1 MKVVQIGLVG
11 LRRMLRDRSNIFFV
25 FIFPLVI
32 ILLVGAQFGSGS
44 GPSVVVSHDG
54 GPLVEAIVERMAD
67 SVVFREVESE
77 SEVVDAVERG
87 AASAGIVFP
96 DGFDDAI
103 SEGRAS
109 EIGFVRRP
117 DEPGALQPILEAAV
131 AEVTADHRVAA
142 IVARST
148 GAEFTEAL
156 EDVAPVRAAGVEVQ
170 TERVGEELFP
180 DAGQFDV
187 GAAGMLVMFVFLT
200 ALTGSAVL
208 IQNRQLG
215 ITHRM
220 LSTPTPTA
228 TVIAGEGMA
237 RFLVGLFQ
245 GVYIVVFSLI
255 LFRVDW
261 GDPLG
266 WILVLVPLA
275 AVGAGAAMLLGT
287 LFRNPEQA
295 AGISVISSIG
305 LAALGGCMLPLEL
318 FSPGL
323 RTIAHVTPH
332 AWALD
337 GFADLTYRG
346 GSVADVLPEVGVLCL
361 YAGGLILLASWR
373 LRAVIRA

>member
-54 GPLVEAIVERMAD
+54 GPLLEAIVERMAD
-67 SVVFREVESE
+67 SVVIREAESE

-109 EIGFVRRP
+109 QIGFVRRP

-220 LSTPTPTA
+220 LSTPTPTS

>member
-109 EIGFVRRP
+109 QIGFVRRP

>member
-109 EIGFVRRP
+109 QIGFVRRP

-170 TERVGEELFP
+170 TERVGKELFP

>member
-1 MKVVQIGLVG
+1 MKVLHIGLVG

-25 FIFPLVI
+25 FIFPLAI
-32 ILLVGAQFGSGS
+32 ILLVGAQFGSGA
-44 GPSVVVSHDG
+44 GPAVVVSHDG
-54 GPLVEAIVERMAD
+54 GPLAAAIVERLTD
-67 SVVFREVESE
+67 SVDIREVVSE
-77 SEVVDAVERG
+77 AEVVDAVERG

-96 DGFDDAI
+96 SGFDTAVA
-103 SEGRAS
+103 EGRS
-109 EIGFVRRP
+109 TQIGFVNRP
-117 DEPGALQPILEAAV
+117 DQAGTLQPILQAAV

-142 IVARST
+142 IVAAHT
-148 GAEFTEAL
+148 GDPFSAAL
-156 EDVAPVRAAGVEVQ
+156 EAVAPVEAAGIEIR

-180 DAGQFDV
+180 DVGQFEI

-215 ITHRM
+215 LTSRM
-220 LSTPTPTA
+220 LSTPTPITS
-228 TVIAGEGMA
+228 VIAGEGMA

-245 GVYIVVFSLI
+245 GLYIVVFSLI
-255 LFRVDW
+255 LFQVDW

-275 AVGAGAAMLLGT
+275 AAGAGAAMLVGT

-295 AGISVISSIG
+295 AGISIIASIG

-318 FSPGL
+318 FSPTL
-323 RTIAHVTPH
+323 KRVAHVTPH

-337 GFADLTYRG
+337 GFADLIYRG
-346 GSVADVLPEVGVLCL
+346 GSAVNVLPEAGVLSL
-361 YAGGLILLASWR
+361 YAAALILLASWR
-373 LRAVIRA
+373 LRAVITS

>member
-245 GVYIVVFSLI
+245 GVYIGVFSLI

>member
-1 MKVVQIGLVG
+1 MKVLHIGLVG

-25 FIFPLVI
+25 FIFPLAI
-32 ILLVGAQFGSGS
+32 ILLVGAQFGSGA
-44 GPSVVVSHDG
+44 GPAVVVSHDG
-54 GPLVEAIVERMAD
+54 GPLAAAIVERLTD
-67 SVVFREVESE
+67 SVDIREVVSE
-77 SEVVDAVERG
+77 AEVVDAVERG

-96 DGFDDAI
+96 SGFDTAVA
-103 SEGRAS
+103 EGRS
-109 EIGFVRRP
+109 TQIGFVNRP
-117 DEPGALQPILEAAV
+117 DQAGTLQPILQAAV

-142 IVARST
+142 IVAAHT
-148 GAEFTEAL
+148 GDPFSAAL
-156 EDVAPVRAAGVEVQ
+156 EAVAPVEAAGIEIR

-180 DAGQFDV
+180 DVGQFEI

-215 ITHRM
+215 LTSRM
-220 LSTPTPTA
+220 LSTPTPITS
-228 TVIAGEGMA
+228 VIAGEGMA

-245 GVYIVVFSLI
+245 GLYIVVFSLI
-255 LFRVDW
+255 LFQVDW

-275 AVGAGAAMLLGT
+275 AAGAAAAMLVGT

-295 AGISVISSIG
+295 AGISIIASIG

-318 FSPGL
+318 FSPTL
-323 RTIAHVTPH
+323 KRVAHVTPH

-337 GFADLTYRG
+337 GFADLIYRG
-346 GSVADVLPEVGVLCL
+346 GSAVNVLPEAGVLSL
-361 YAGGLILLASWR
+361 YAAALILLASWR
-373 LRAVIRA
+373 LRAVITS

>member
-109 EIGFVRRP
+109 QIGFVRRP

-170 TERVGEELFP
+170 TERVGEELCP